1 MNLNSKI
8 YIAGHGGLVGS
19 SVFKLLLSK
28 GFSNIITK
36 SSKELDLRDQVAVNR
51 FFEKVSPDYVFLF
64 AARAGGT
71 NDQLKYPADFL
82 IDNLM
87 IETNLIK
94 ASYAFK
100 VKKLLF
106 LGSSFVYPKYAEQ
119 PFKEETLLSGYLEP
133 ISQAYALSK
142 IVGIQLCND
151 YRKQYGLDFIS
162 LVPSNVYGCGDKFS
176 SISSHVIPALI
187 ERFYTAK
194 LNNIKKVVI
203 WGTGRQLRE
212 FLYVDD
218 LAEACLFMMV
228 NYSEIGH
235 INIGSGEE
243 YSINDLA
250 LIISKIIGYEGKI
263 EFDLTKPDGH
273 HRRLIDVEKA
283 TKLGWKSKVSLLEG
297 IQKTYECYLIHL
309 NEIRKSL

>member
-273 HRRLIDVEKA
+273 PRRLIDVEKA